1 MKALVCKEFASPD
14 ELVIEERPTPQPGK
28 GELLVDVKA
37 AGINFPDVLM
47 VQGKYQFKP
56 DLPFIAGSEAA
67 GIVAS
72 VGEGVEHYKEGD
84 KIICNIPN
92 GAFATQCVAPAA
104 AVLPM
109 ASNMTF
115 EQAAGF
121 SITYGTSYYALKQR
135 ANLQAGETVLVLGAA
150 GGVGVTAI
158 QIAKAM
164 GATVIAAASSEEKLD
179 FATEVGAD
187 MRINYSTENL
197 KERVKELTNGAGVDV
212 IYDPVG
218 GDYTEQAY
226 RSIAW
231 YGRYLVIG
239 FAAGPIPK
247 LPLNLPLLKCG
258 DIIGVFWGSWA
269 MRDPKAAQ
277 QNFIELLQMVEQGKL
292 VPLTTEVYDLADY
305 AAAFRSITER
315 RARGKVILRM

>member
-1 MKALVCKEFASPD
+1 MKALVCKEFASTD
-14 ELVIEERPTPQPGK
+14 KLVVEEMPAPVAGD
-28 GELLVDVKA
+28 GEILIDVKA

-47 VQGKYQFKP
+47 VQGNYQIKP
-56 DLPFIAGSEAA
+56 ELPFVPGTEGAGVVAA
-67 GIVAS
+67 
-72 VGEGVEHYKEGD
+72 VGAGVKNFKLGD
-84 KIICNIPN
+84 RVIFNAML
-92 GAFATQCVAPAA
+92 GSFATQCVCPAVSA
-104 AVLPM
+104 LPM
-109 ASNMTF
+109 PDALSF
-115 EQAAGF
+115 EQGAGF

-135 ANLQAGETVLVLGAA
+135 ANLQPGETVLVLGAA

-164 GATVIAAASSEEKLD
+164 GAKVIAAASTEEKLD
-179 FATEVGAD
+179 FAEQVGAD

-197 KERVKELTNGAGVDV
+197 KQRLKELTDGKGVDV

-239 FAAGPIPK
+239 FASGPIPK

-277 QNFIELLQMVEQGKL
+277 QNFLELLQMIEQGKFA
-292 VPLTTEVYDLADY
+292 PITTEVYDLDNSAE
-305 AAAFRSITER
+305 AFRCISER